1 MLSSRP
7 LPYPPRGLGPAGFY
21 TGVGSLA
28 PPGIIDFAPTVCQK
42 SILEPPGSLW
52 ELIINLQAPLGAY
65 FEQLRASLNCFR
77 CYFTASG
84 SFRELIQP
92 PGAYIQLL
100 FNLWELPGANIQ
112 PPRASGSLRELIFN
126 LWGLPGLSGS
136 PWSIKHNV
144 HLSH

>member
-52 ELIINLQAPLGAY
+52 ELIFNL
-65 FEQLRASLNCFR
+65 
-77 CYFTASG
+77 
-84 SFRELIQP
+84 RE
-92 PGAYIQLL
+92 LL
-100 FNLWELPGANIQ
+100 FNLQELPGT
-112 PPRASGSLRELIFN
+112 SGSYSNSFYNQQTVQNNR
-126 LWGLPGLSGS
+126 
-136 PWSIKHNV
+136 V
-144 HLSH
+144 